1 MRTLMVT
8 MKMVTMVR
16 EYEARIKVATMMPL
30 ILAHLL
36 FVVEAGKD
44 LFGMVMISSKCA
56 TSPLFCL
63 FVWNTSLWEVRG
75 GGG

>member
-1 MRTLMVT
+1 MVT

-56 TSPLFCL
+56 TSDL
-63 FVWNTSLWEVRG
+63 
-75 GGG
+75 

>member
-1 MRTLMVT
+1 MVT

-30 ILAHLL
+30 ILAHLI

-44 LFGMVMISSKCA
+44 FFWNGDHIVKMRHKSLI
-56 TSPLFCL
+56 LLICL
-63 FVWNTSLWEVRG
+63 EHQSLG
-75 GGG
+75 S